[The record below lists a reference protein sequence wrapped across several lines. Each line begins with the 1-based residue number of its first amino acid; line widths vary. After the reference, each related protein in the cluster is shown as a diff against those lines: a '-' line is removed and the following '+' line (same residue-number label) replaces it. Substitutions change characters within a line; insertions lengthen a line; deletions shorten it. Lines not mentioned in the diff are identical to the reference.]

1 MTPNRLLLTTFL
13 ASACH
18 SFTWKS
24 DETDTAKPP
33 GLELEDTGDDG
44 ADTGGGDADTDDSG
58 DPDDPP
64 PAPPLLCDTLI
75 PEITGNT
82 FYVDPIGGSDEGD
95 GSRLSPWA
103 SLQLVVDT
111 QVDCTDA
118 DGTAHHSS
126 APVQGG
132 DAIVLLGTEGHES
145 SLNIL
150 GCFNSDY
157 VSIIAEQ
164 RHAPELGYLS
174 VKGGAYWHFEG
185 LSMMSQSGGQ
195 MMKLTTHSTR
205 GPVHHVRIHDNL
217 FTSGALH
224 SRDDYMDKATDAVL
238 LSQVDD
244 ALVSCNEMSHIA
256 QGVTASGDRIDVLY
270 NQIRFFSEDA
280 LVNGGSENRYIGNT
294 VLNTIKDGSS
304 HHDDFFQSHR
314 GIYPDTSSDVEISYN
329 TFMNLYPETQDP
341 DTMGPTQCIGA
352 FEEGEKT
359 GWKIFNNICK
369 GDHYHGI
376 TLKEISDSLIVNNT
390 IVGGGD
396 LPGVTWDTPD
406 LTWVNVSG
414 GDNIIRNNLGTNFLS
429 GGDHNLTVTVDNVY
443 EIFVDWDGNDLRL
456 RADSSAVNA
465 GSAEDAPADDLDG
478 EPRDGTPDL
487 GAYELAPAP

>member
-280 LVNGGSENRYIGNT
+280 LVNGGSESR
-294 VLNTIKDGSS
+294 
-304 HHDDFFQSHR
+304 
-314 GIYPDTSSDVEISYN
+314 
-329 TFMNLYPETQDP
+329 
-341 DTMGPTQCIGA
+341 
-352 FEEGEKT
+352 
-359 GWKIFNNICK
+359 
-369 GDHYHGI
+369 
-376 TLKEISDSLIVNNT
+376 
-390 IVGGGD
+390 
-396 LPGVTWDTPD
+396 
-406 LTWVNVSG
+406 
-414 GDNIIRNNLGTNFLS
+414 
-429 GGDHNLTVTVDNVY
+429 
-443 EIFVDWDGNDLRL
+443 
-456 RADSSAVNA
+456 
-465 GSAEDAPADDLDG
+465 
-478 EPRDGTPDL
+478 
-487 GAYELAPAP
+487 